1 MLPHIYMVV
10 LLYLIGANM
19 HRGGVWEVLLLPAV
33 GVLQRAACQW
43 FCVADCWIS
52 PTIDGV

>member
-43 FCVADCWIS
+43 FCVADC
-52 PTIDGV
+52 